1 MEKLNLQE
9 FENIMEWLGFVHL
22 EQGENSEYFALDIT
36 DDKSIEAEYYNNES
50 TGEVVITL
58 RVELDGY
65 VVEELEVSEESE
77 IEEFVF
83 VEQENSMHGVS

>member
-9 FENIMEWLGFVHL
+9 FENIMEWLGFAHL

-36 DDKSIEAEYYNNES
+36 DDKAIEAEYYNNES

-65 VVEELEVSEESE
+65 VVEEVEVSEESE

>member
-1 MEKLNLQE
+1 
-9 FENIMEWLGFVHL
+9 MEWLGFEHL
-22 EQGENSEYFALDIT
+22 EEGENSEYFALDIT